1 MVGHRIRETAHR
13 SLSGVKRET
22 GLPHTRYQIRD
33 TSDERRVDE
42 QMRKRIYA
50 STHVHINDSGD
61 RRPQTEDGGTKKE
74 EQMRKHIYTFTHLRI
89 NQPGGKM
96 GKLGIL
102 GAGKLPYY
110 CRECSTNQ
118 PFYAKQTQF
127 RTRQIHI
134 RVCITTDYEKT
145 TNL

>member
-1 MVGHRIRETAHR
+1 
-13 SLSGVKRET
+13 
-22 GLPHTRYQIRD
+22 
-33 TSDERRVDE
+33 
-42 QMRKRIYA
+42 
-50 STHVHINDSGD
+50 
-61 RRPQTEDGGTKKE
+61 
-74 EQMRKHIYTFTHLRI
+74 MRKHIYAFTHLRI